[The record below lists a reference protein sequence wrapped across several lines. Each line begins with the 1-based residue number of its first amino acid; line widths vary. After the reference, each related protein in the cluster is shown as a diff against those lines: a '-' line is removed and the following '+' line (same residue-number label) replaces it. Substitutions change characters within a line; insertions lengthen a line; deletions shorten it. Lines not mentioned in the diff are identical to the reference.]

1 MSDYL
6 PHEVV
11 REILLSLPV
20 KSLIRFRCV
29 SKSCNSLITSSDFID
44 SHLTR
49 SHSLPSNSSSNSNNT
64 LIVRD
69 LATKPNVHQYR
80 LFHNDSFDRTEH
92 LEFPLTTR
100 RRSRIHKC
108 MFIGYVNG
116 LFCLY
121 EKERFILCNPSI
133 RKCIIL
139 PKHCIKI
146 KTDGNVQC
154 HSAFGFDSRTNDY
167 KVVIIALPDNPYY
180 MKKKPTLVE
189 VYSLSEGSW
198 KIIDASTSFP
208 PNIRFNGYNCPAA
221 SLNGAIHF
229 TVQVMPNSNE
239 SAFLSFDLRDEV
251 FHVISLP
258 DSIATHGWINASV
271 FRGSLSLIC
280 ERHTPSKCSIWV
292 MKEYGVVDSWTKQF
306 TFDHSG
312 GYLSVIGLRKNGH
325 VLMKDIESILPE
337 GMFHF
342 FKKENMELD
351 LLPSYMLSS
360 YDPDSQQFKNL
371 GSVGKA
377 LQCVDN
383 YTENLV
389 LLRKP
394 NDAVSRKGVSRKR
407 KCR

>member
-11 REILLSLPV
+11 RDILLSLPV

-49 SHSLPSNSSSNSNNT
+49 SHSLPSSSNSNNT
-64 LIVRD
+64 LIFRD
-69 LATKPNVHQYR
+69 LASKPNVEKYR
-80 LFHNDSFDRTEH
+80 LIHNDSFDRIEH

-100 RRSRIHKC
+100 PRSRIYKC
-108 MFIGYVNG
+108 TFIGYVNG

-121 EKERFILCNPSI
+121 EKKRFILSNPSI

-146 KTDGNVQC
+146 KTDGHVKC
-154 HSAFGFDSRTNDY
+154 HSAFGFDPRTNDY
-167 KVVIIALPDNPYY
+167 KVVIIALPYNPYY
-180 MKKKPTLVE
+180 MKKQPTLVE

-198 KIIDASTSFP
+198 KMIDASTSFP
-208 PNIRFNGYNCPAA
+208 PNIRFDEYKCPAA

-229 TVQVMPNSNE
+229 TVKVMPNFTE
-239 SAFLSFDLRDEV
+239 LAILSFDLRDAV
-251 FHVISLP
+251 FHVISLAA
-258 DSIATHGWINASV
+258 STSRHGCINASV
-271 FRGSLSLIC
+271 FRGLLSLIC
-280 ERHTPSKCSIWV
+280 QRSTPSKCCDIWV

-306 TFDHSG
+306 TFDRSG

-325 VLMKDIESILPE
+325 VLMNNMESMLQKGPRVIEE
-337 GMFHF
+337 G
-342 FKKENMELD
+342 NIELD
-351 LLPSYMLSS
+351 LLPSYTLSS
-360 YDPDSQQFKNL
+360 YDPESQQFKNL
-371 GSVGKA
+371 GSIGKA

-383 YTENLV
+383 YNENLV